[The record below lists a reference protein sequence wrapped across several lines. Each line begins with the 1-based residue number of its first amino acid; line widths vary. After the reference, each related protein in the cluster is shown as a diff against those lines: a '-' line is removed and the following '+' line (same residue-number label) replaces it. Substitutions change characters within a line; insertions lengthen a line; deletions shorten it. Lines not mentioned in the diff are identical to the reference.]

1 MAKNATHNNDNGD
14 EGPRASLNTK
24 RRWISSHG
32 RNCSLRRL
40 TVSGPKSKVSAEAQA
55 LPYPEP
61 CNILPPLHCTHT
73 HIMRSFPCW
82 CSCPGHCHD
91 SRYFRGRQEK
101 NWGVEE
107 GLRTSIPLF
116 SLYNCLLRVSQRG
129 VVYPQI
135 LSLLCP
141 PLHSYMFSKTQHRF
155 IFCCLLKKKKKKKKI
170 TK

>member
-91 SRYFRGRQEK
+91 SRYFRGDRK
-101 NWGVEE
+101 RTE
-107 GLRTSIPLF
+107 GLKKAWGLLPPSLACITASLGSPKGGLYIHRSYPSSVLPSIHTCSVRHNIGSF
-116 SLYNCLLRVSQRG
+116 SAVS
-129 VVYPQI
+129 
-135 LSLLCP
+135 
-141 PLHSYMFSKTQHRF
+141 
-155 IFCCLLKKKKKKKKI
+155 LKKKKKKKKI